1 MKHTWYALCV
11 LRMLMLYSMYVSV
24 VQLLCHQHD
33 LDSYNYHTVWCYCI
47 LGIMEVWAFFLT
59 LSPKKKPKKKT
70 CILAVL
76 VRHSQAHSVFRATLN
91 PSNKFYYTFSQA

>member
-59 LSPKKKPKKKT
+59 LSPKKKTQKKKPAS
-70 CILAVL
+70 CQYWLGIAKPIV
-76 VRHSQAHSVFRATLN
+76 SSEQ
-91 PSNKFYYTFSQA
+91 P